1 VPSKISPKTSVLV
14 VLIFGTLVHALC
26 SDLHSPEDPAELISV
41 FGALRLRETVALMM
55 RVALIAVNVLEN
67 TAPC

>member
-1 VPSKISPKTSVLV
+1 
-14 VLIFGTLVHALC
+14 LVHALC